1 MKVLKII
8 KGVIISIVLIAFF
21 AFTITMTI
29 LLLNFNKFGLTQ
41 FDDTTLL
48 IIKKG
53 FTSETYE
60 KGSLVIVESK
70 EIKDYKIGE
79 EVFVYHLD
87 EHGGGGVSI
96 QLGVVGQIHEGR
108 TRDDDAI
115 TFSNGGTY
123 TSNFIIGSGKKIY
136 PNIGKYL
143 AVIESKWGFLFIILV
158 PNFFLFV
165 YQLYALIVEIK
176 YGKDEDYSEAN

>member
-1 MKVLKII
+1 MKAL
-8 KGVIISIVLIAFF
+8 GVIKRIIVSIVLIVFF

-29 LLLNFNKFGLTQ
+29 LLLNFNKFGVTQ
-41 FDDTTLL
+41 FDDTSLL

-60 KGSLVIVESK
+60 KGSLVVVESK
-70 EIKDYKIGE
+70 EIVDYQEGE

-87 EHGGGGVSI
+87 GHGGVNI
-96 QLGVVGQIHEGR
+96 QLGVVGQVHEE
-108 TRDDDAI
+108 DDAI
-115 TFSNGGTY
+115 TFSNGDTY
-123 TSNFIIGSGKKIY
+123 SSEFIIGTGEKIY

-143 AVIESKWGFLFIILV
+143 SIVESKWGFLFIILV

-165 YQLYALIVEIK
+165 YQLYSLIVEIK
-176 YGKDEDYSEAN
+176 YGKDDEENS